1 MQRRGA
7 EQPAEYTDRSRL
19 IDNTRNKKSS
29 NQPIEEN
36 EEKVKTSG
44 RWWQEVR
51 PYNVYVLLLLLLA
64 YLLNQLDRYM
74 LPVTV
79 LPVAQEIK
87 FGDKGCFRNA
97 SVHSN
102 SSIKCNG
109 TDHDSCLGIQDAERN
124 KLCFWDYNGQGWD
137 YLILA
142 GPVFIL
148 IYTFA
153 GIFIGFAADHY
164 NRKMFLAFCLAFWS
178 AMTLLTGFV
187 KEYWQLVVL
196 RFGLGLGEAGCTP
209 FASSLITDYF
219 NQSLRGTALGI
230 YNFGV
235 YFGYSLSFAVGNFI
249 TLANINGQSWRW
261 AFIISGIPGIVLG
274 AVIAFSVRE
283 PDRMNNKSAQQKQEL
298 EDSITTPQQHLAL
311 LSIQTR
317 LKTVLKVFLRPSLLL
332 LCLAGSI
339 RNAAGY
345 VLAYN
350 SQLYFETTN
359 VSKEMV
365 GSYMSWIPLVG
376 GSIGALG
383 GGFISDRVVRKWGL
397 YARVSVLVASQLL
410 AAPFA
415 AGVLFL
421 NAPYAFFSLIPTY
434 IIGEMWISVT
444 LTVAVELVP
453 SQVRTSAV
461 AVYLFIITNIG
472 GNLPLLVPP
481 IAASFESRG
490 YNQVDALR
498 GALYILYPGLF
509 VLGGLLFLLTMF
521 VVKRDQQ
528 RAQYEVV
535 TMEDP

>member
-1 MQRRGA
+1 MARRRA
-7 EQPAEYTDRSRL
+7 NDDQSEYSDKSRL
-19 IDNTRNKKSS
+19 VDDQKQKSYS
-29 NQPIEEN
+29 QAEEN
-36 EEKVKTSG
+36 NETEVISNIS
-44 RWWQEVR
+44 WWREIQA
-51 PYNVYVLLLLLLA
+51 YNVYVLFLLLVA

-74 LPVTV
+74 LAVTI
-79 LPVAQEIK
+79 LPVSQEIK
-87 FGDKGCFRNA
+87 FGDQGCLRNL
-97 SVHSN
+97 SVKTSSSN
-102 SSIKCNG
+102 VKCNG
-109 TDHDSCLGIQDAERN
+109 TDHDRCLAITDSEN
-124 KLCFWDYNGQGWD
+124 NTLCNWDYNGQGWA

-164 NRKMFLAFCLAFWS
+164 NRKLLLAFCLAFWS
-178 AMTLLTGFV
+178 AMTLITGFV
-187 KEYWQLVVL
+187 TEYWQLAVL

-209 FASSLITDYF
+209 FATSLIADYF
-219 NQSLRGTALGI
+219 SQSLRGTAMGI
-230 YNFGV
+230 YNFGI

-249 TLANINGQSWRW
+249 TLANINGQGWRW
-261 AFIISGIPGIVLG
+261 AFIIPGIPGIIVAAL
-274 AVIAFSVRE
+274 IAATVRE
-283 PDRMNNKSAQQKQEL
+283 PDRSNRQAQRQQL
-298 EDSITTPQQHLAL
+298 EDSITTLQERLAL
-311 LSIQTR
+311 MT
-317 LKTVLKVFLRPSLLL
+317 LKVRLLTILKIFLRPSLLL

-350 SQLYFETTN
+350 SQLYFEASN

-383 GGFISDRVVRKWGL
+383 GGFISDRVVKKWGL

-421 NAPYAFFSLIPTY
+421 DAPYAFFSLVPAY
-434 IIGEMWISVT
+434 IIGEMWISVA
-444 LTVAVELVP
+444 LTVAVELIP
-453 SQVRTSAV
+453 SQIRTSSI

-481 IAASFESRG
+481 IAGSFESHG
-490 YNQVDALR
+490 YSQLQALR

-509 VLGGLLFLLTMF
+509 VLGGLIFLLTMF
-521 VVKRDQQ
+521 VIKNDQQ
-528 RAQYEVV
+528 RAQFEVV